1 MVVVLRV
8 KVVPFYTKKEPKQKK
23 RKEKKRKEKIRR
35 EDNRIE
41 ERMKAIL

>member
-1 MVVVLRV
+1 MVVVLLMV

-23 RKEKKRKEKIRR
+23 RKEKIRR

-41 ERMKAIL
+41 EKMKAIL